1 MTTAAPAASHEPTRP
16 RTIALPSSAAD
27 FPAYTLDDEQ
37 VAATAADGLPRV
49 RIYRPDELQVV
60 LGRGSRAEVELR
72 RDACRADGVPVTRR
86 PGGGCAVV
94 LDPGNLIVAATV
106 PQPGLPRIPEL
117 FARFSRWLLEGL
129 ERVGVHG
136 ARREDASDLALG
148 DRKVGGACL
157 YRPRGVALYATTL
170 LVEPQ
175 VERMERYLAHPPR
188 EPAYRR
194 GRRHGEFVGR
204 LADAG
209 GWTTERLSAAL
220 TETLRPPEFP
230 R

>member
-1 MTTAAPAASHEPTRP
+1 MTTAAPAAACEPP
-16 RTIALPSSAAD
+16 RRRSVARQSAADD

-37 VAATAADGLPRV
+37 AAATAADGLPRV
-49 RIYRPDELQVV
+49 RVYRPEEVQVV
-60 LGRGSRAEVELR
+60 LGRGSRADVELR

-94 LDPGNLIVAATV
+94 LDPGNLVVAATI
-106 PQPGLPRIPEL
+106 PQHELPRIPEL
-117 FARFSRWLLEGL
+117 FARFSSWLLEGL
-129 ERVGVHG
+129 ERVGVTGVH
-136 ARREDASDLALG
+136 REDASDLVLG
-148 DRKVGGACL
+148 DRKIGGACL

-170 LVEPQ
+170 LVEPR

-188 EPAYRR
+188 EPGYRR

-209 GWTTERLSAAL
+209 GWTTEQLAAAL
-220 TETLRPPEFP
+220 TETLRPSDLP